1 MQINSPMCGWIDVDS
16 IEQLM
21 KPSWCYTII
30 TFQTSR
36 LNRFLDVVDII
47 EIEEIVVLVAFFF
60 ESIRIVD
67 AERVRKFTVR
77 LQRTR
82 FVGEVLQDDVRLFI
96 LEISQTQEYDIPG
109 VHPHLLSHLT
119 ANVTQALHPIDALRL
134 QTPVPEHAQ
143 HLRVLLTVL
152 LEDELSLLVSTVTL
166 PAAAVLTALT
176 LGVALRHLSLLS
188 RARIARVRLSRV
200 RRPARVRSFECT
212 KTLKKASSSSSSSS
226 SSRGRRLSR
235 SVRCSLAR
243 TSPVSRASPLVVARR
258 TKAAHVVVRAPIPP
272 SAGRTSI
279 ENDGAGRWRA
289 RGAGRARE
297 GFRGRGGLERG
308 DSSDDEACA
317 RVSGWTVL

>member
-77 LQRTR
+77 LERTR

-200 RRPARVRSFECT
+200 RRPARVR
-212 KTLKKASSSSSSSS
+212 
-226 SSRGRRLSR
+226 
-235 SVRCSLAR
+235 
-243 TSPVSRASPLVVARR
+243 
-258 TKAAHVVVRAPIPP
+258 
-272 SAGRTSI
+272 
-279 ENDGAGRWRA
+279 
-289 RGAGRARE
+289 
-297 GFRGRGGLERG
+297 
-308 DSSDDEACA
+308 
-317 RVSGWTVL
+317 